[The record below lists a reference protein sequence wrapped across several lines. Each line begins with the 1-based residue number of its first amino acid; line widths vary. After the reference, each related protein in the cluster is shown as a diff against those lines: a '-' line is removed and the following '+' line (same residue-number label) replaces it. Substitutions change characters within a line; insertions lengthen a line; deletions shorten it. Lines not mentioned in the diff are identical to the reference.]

1 MQNNLEPNS
10 RKKKAL
16 KSKGVNGVKSAHC
29 HTEEEATMAKEH
41 PDHTS
46 ALARLRKI
54 KGQITGL
61 EKMIEDK
68 RYCVDILIQFRAIA
82 SALNVIEASIFE
94 RHIKSCVIDAV
105 QSKNESE
112 IQKKVDELTRLI
124 SKRL

>member
-1 MQNNLEPNS
+1 MQNNLES
-10 RKKKAL
+10 LKISKKKKAV
-16 KSKGVNGVKSAHC
+16 KANGVNGVKSHHC
-29 HTEEEATMAKEH
+29 HSEEIKQKEH

-54 KGQITGL
+54 KGQINGL

-82 SALNVIEASIFE
+82 SALNAIETSIFE
-94 RHIKSCVIDAV
+94 RHIKSCVRDAV
-105 QSKNESE
+105 DSKDESE
-112 IQKKVDELTRLI
+112 IEKKVDELTKLI

>member
-1 MQNNLEPNS
+1 MEEVT
-10 RKKKAL
+10 KT
-16 KSKGVNGVKSAHC
+16 KG
-29 HTEEEATMAKEH
+29 H

-46 ALARLRKI
+46 SLARFRKI

-61 EKMIEDK
+61 EKMIEEK

-94 RHIKSCVIDAV
+94 RHIKSCVIDAA
-105 QSKNESE
+105 QSKSESE
-112 IQKKVDELTRLI
+112 IQKKVAELTKLI